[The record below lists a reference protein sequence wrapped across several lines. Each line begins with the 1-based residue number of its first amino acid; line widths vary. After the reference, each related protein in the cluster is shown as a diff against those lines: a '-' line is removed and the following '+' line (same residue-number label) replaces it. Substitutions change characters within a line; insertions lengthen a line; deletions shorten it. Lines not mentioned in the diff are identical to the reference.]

1 MKNKIIG
8 ATPFVALFIYLLL
21 GFTADLWH
29 PGWLVFML
37 VPIIGSFLGTENVK
51 DGIMGGSVLIIIT
64 LFLAL
69 SLIAGFPWH
78 IAALI
83 FIFVPAMGVIL
94 YS

>member
-8 ATPFVALFIYLLL
+8 VSPFVALFIYLIL
-21 GFTADLWH
+21 GFAADLWH

-37 VPIIGSFLGTENVK
+37 VPITGAFLGTEDVK
-51 DGIMGGSVLIIIT
+51 DGIMGGTILIITT
-64 LFLAL
+64 LFLVL
-69 SLIAGFPWH
+69 VLIVGFPWH

-83 FIFVPAMGVIL
+83 FIFIPAMGVIL

>member
-8 ATPFVALFIYLLL
+8 VTPFIALLIYLVL
-21 GFTADLWH
+21 GFVGDLWH

-37 VPIIGSFLGTENVK
+37 VPIVGAFLGTENVK
-51 DGIMGGSVLIIIT
+51 DGVMGGTVLIIFTI
-64 LFLAL
+64 FLL
-69 SLIAGFPWH
+69 LGLIVGFPWH